1 MTDTARPTFEDVAA
15 RPPLALR
22 FRRSLFG
29 NSGMML
35 GGGLLL
41 LILIAALLGQI
52 FWPISPFA
60 QDVSARIVDPVWSPK
75 GSWEHPLGTD
85 TLGRDYLARLLYG
98 ARISL
103 LIGVVSVVS
112 AGLIGTILGMT
123 AGYVGGRWDQFV
135 LILIT
140 TRLAMPVVL
149 IALSV
154 VAAIGNS
161 MSIVIA
167 VLGLLLWDQFAVVS
181 RSTTM
186 QVKSQD
192 YIVSAQALGCSHLRM
207 LLREVL
213 PNIWNSL
220 VVVASIEM
228 ANAVLLEAALSFL
241 GLGVQP
247 PLPSWGLMVAEAKDY
262 LFFSPWLITIPGIAL
277 MILVLGI
284 NLLGDGLRDLG
295 SRSGRI

>member
-1 MTDTARPTFEDVAA
+1 MADSTRSTFDDLAA

-22 FRRSLFG
+22 FRRCLFG
-29 NSGMML
+29 NSGLLL

-41 LILIAALLGQI
+41 LILIAAMLGQI
-52 FWPISPFA
+52 IWPVSPFT
-60 QDVSARIVDPVWSPK
+60 QDVSVRIVDPVWSPK
-75 GSWEHPLGTD
+75 GSWKHPLGTD

-112 AGLIGTILGMT
+112 AGLIGTFLGMT

-135 LILIT
+135 RILIA

-167 VLGLLLWDQFAVVS
+167 VLGMLLWDQFAVVS
-181 RSTTM
+181 RSATM

-192 YIVSAQALGCSHLRM
+192 YVVSAQALGCSHLRI

-284 NLLGDGLRDLG
+284 NLFGDGLRDLG
-295 SRSGRI
+295 SRSGEV